1 MHGFDQ
7 PLAGHLNKLITKFFI
22 VCHAREFQEVAR
34 VSDALFFR
42 GHDDGPRA
50 VDHRRTFSHAWLVPF
65 PVIAG
70 VYTAFTAAFVRKL
83 TD

>member
-7 PLAGHLNKLITKFFI
+7 PLGGHLNKLTTKFFI

-42 GHDDGPRA
+42 GHDDGSSSCRSQAGFQPRLA
-50 VDHRRTFSHAWLVPF
+50 LVP
-65 PVIAG
+65 VMAG
-70 VYTAFTAAFVRKL
+70 VYTAFTATFLYAS
-83 TD
+83 